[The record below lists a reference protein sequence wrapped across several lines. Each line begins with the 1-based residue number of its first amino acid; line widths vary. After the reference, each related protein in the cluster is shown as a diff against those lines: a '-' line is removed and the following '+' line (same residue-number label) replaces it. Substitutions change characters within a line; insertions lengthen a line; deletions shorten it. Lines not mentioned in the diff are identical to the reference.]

1 MAHLRTDMTNA
12 EYRAVKAWS
21 KSDLD
26 YLAMSPAL
34 VEWNRDSPADGSASV
49 DLGTHLHCSL
59 LEPDRYAREY
69 IRAPEFNMR
78 TTDGRA
84 QSEVFFEKAT
94 RAGKIVLDTN
104 THKTVTAM
112 AVSVLAH
119 PTARNLLT
127 GEGVS
132 EASIFWELDGMKLKC
147 RPDRIV
153 VRNNQHLLVDV
164 KKTADIDTFWRSVD
178 DFRYHVQ
185 AAYYLDAFH
194 QLTGENAIFAFVVV
208 GERMSIGRHP
218 VRVWVLPK
226 VKINE
231 GKEIYLGNLEVAR
244 EYDDFGLHGLELEE
258 LNHKYWNR
266 GN

>member
-26 YLAMSPAL
+26 YLSMSAAL
-34 VEWNRDSPADGSASV
+34 IEWNRDSPSGGSDSV
-49 DLGTHLHCSL
+49 DLGTHVHCSL
-59 LEPDRYAREY
+59 LEPERYAKQY
-69 IRAPEFNMR
+69 VKAPEFNMR
-78 TTDGRA
+78 TADGRA
-84 QSEVFFEKAT
+84 QSEIFFEKAA
-94 RAGKIVLDTN
+94 RAGKIALDARTSD
-104 THKTVTAM
+104 
-112 AVSVLAH
+112 AVSAMTGSVMAH

-147 RPDRIV
+147 RPDRIA
-153 VRNNQHLLVDV
+153 VRNNQHFLIDV

-185 AAYYLDAFH
+185 AAYYLDAFR
-194 QLTGENAIFAFVVV
+194 QLADQDAIFVFVVV

-218 VRVWVLPK
+218 VRTWVLPK
-226 VKINE
+226 IKINE
-231 GKEIYLGNLEVAR
+231 GREIYLENLERAR

-258 LNHKYWNR
+258 LNHRYWNG